1 MFQEGSPPL
10 GNFHSGFANRRVYLK
25 KMTGGDGAAGDSE
38 PSSGALFWADVRLVL
53 SATPTT
59 AVIAGF
65 MGRSLLLLLLGVF
78 ACSTAAV
85 MIKAST
91 THPFVL
97 SAVRLFLAAALLTPL
112 FLRERRKH
120 RAALPSGWLR
130 CTTLPALLLAA
141 HFISWAY
148 GARMTLTAQA
158 SLIVNLAPVALPF
171 FLHWLLRERINGRE
185 VLGTVLALAGVLA
198 LSARDAFTGGGD
210 LAGNLMCF
218 GSMLLFA
225 WYLAL
230 GRVNRNVP
238 SVWLYVVPVYWQA
251 AVICT
256 LAALPW
262 AHTLDVGSVREWG
275 LLVGLAVVPTILG
288 HSLLNLSM
296 RVLRGQL
303 VSICNVGQFVFA
315 GLMAWVLFGES
326 PALLFYG
333 AAALVV
339 AGVALVVFSAP
350 TPPPRM
356 R

>member
-1 MFQEGSPPL
+1 MDGS
-10 GNFHSGFANRRVYLK
+10 
-25 KMTGGDGAAGDSE
+25 
-38 PSSGALFWADVRLVL
+38 
-53 SATPTT
+53 
-59 AVIAGF
+59 
-65 MGRSLLLLLLGVF
+65 MGRSFLLLLLGVF

-97 SAVRLFLAAALLTPL
+97 SAVRLLLASALLTPL
-112 FLRERRKH
+112 FYREWRRH
-120 RAALPSGWLR
+120 RDALPPGWLR
-130 CTTLPALLLAA
+130 RTAPPALLLAA

-171 FLHWLLRERINGRE
+171 FLLWLMKERINGRE
-185 VLGTVLALAGVLA
+185 VAGTVLALAGVLL
-198 LSARDAFTGGGD
+198 LSARDAFTSGGD
-210 LAGNLMCF
+210 PAGNLMCF

-230 GRVNRNVP
+230 GRVNRDVP
-238 SVWLYVVPVYWQA
+238 SLWLYVVPVYWQA
-251 AVICT
+251 AAVCS

-262 AHTLDVGSVREWG
+262 AGTLEAGSAREWA
-275 LLVGLAVVPTILG
+275 LLAGLAVVPTIFG

-303 VSICNVGQFVFA
+303 VSLCNVGQFVFA
-315 GLMAWVLFGES
+315 GLMAWTLFGET
-326 PALLFYG
+326 PAPLFYG
-333 AAALVV
+333 SAALVV

-350 TPPPRM
+350 GAPPRM